1 MPGVSGVIQ
10 GSAKGEGYVPN
21 ESFWADGAY
30 SADIDAAANQAA
42 GEAFL
47 GDLQG
52 GGDIGG
58 SAGVYGGIIGMVVGA
73 LIGVVDAFVT
83 KDAVRASLEKEKD
96 RRIALEEELK
106 DVSNIRD
113 EVDQNLSALLHPL
126 EQKFRTNMKTFGAQ
140 QAAAGV
146 TGAQGIAGKLL
157 AEEQYRQQ
165 IGPMLP
171 ALMKEAKGLAR
182 EQAFQKLQAIEL
194 RENIILERQRHKLNE
209 DMAAASAR
217 GDFIGGLAQTA
228 TGIGIGIGGA
238 IDGGVAGQSQQG
250 STSSGAQGASTNA
263 ADDIYRMDGLE
274 FGGDGG
280 TDRPIADA
288 PYTA

>member
-1 MPGVSGVIQ
+1 MPGIGGVIQ
-10 GSAKGEGYVPN
+10 GSAKGEGYVAN
-21 ESFWADGAY
+21 EDLWADGAY
-30 SADIDAAANQAA
+30 SADIDAAATQAG

-52 GGDIGG
+52 GGEIGG
-58 SAGVYGGIIGMVVGA
+58 AAGVYGGIIGMVVGA

-83 KDAVRASLEKEKD
+83 KDAVKASLEKEQK
-96 RRIALEEELK
+96 RRIALEEELA

-113 EVDQNLSALLHPL
+113 EVEQNLSGLLHPL
-126 EQKFRTNMKTFGAQ
+126 EQKFRTNMKVFGAQ

-146 TGAQGIAGKLL
+146 SGAQGIAGQLL

-171 ALMKEAKGLAR
+171 GLMKEAKSLAR
-182 EQAFQKLQAIEL
+182 EQAFQRLQEIET
-194 RENIILERQRHKLNE
+194 RENIILERRRQQLAE
-209 DMAAASAR
+209 DQAAAAAR
-217 GDFIGGLAQTA
+217 GQFIGGLAQTA
-228 TGIGIGIGGA
+228 TGIGLGIGGA
-238 IDGGVAGQSQQG
+238 IDDSTAAGQSQQA
-250 STSSGAQGASTNA
+250 STSGAGAPTNA
-263 ADDIYRMDGLE
+263 ADDIYGPGAPD
-274 FGGDGG
+274 FGGQGG